1 MVAEGMMQL
10 PGRRRARRLIPA
22 AVIVGISGLLLAV
35 CLYPAVRDARNA
47 ARSADTT

>member
-1 MVAEGMMQL
+1 MVAAGTKNL

-22 AVIVGISGLLLAV
+22 AVIVGISGVLLAA
-35 CLYPAVRDARNA
+35 CLYPAVRNARNA